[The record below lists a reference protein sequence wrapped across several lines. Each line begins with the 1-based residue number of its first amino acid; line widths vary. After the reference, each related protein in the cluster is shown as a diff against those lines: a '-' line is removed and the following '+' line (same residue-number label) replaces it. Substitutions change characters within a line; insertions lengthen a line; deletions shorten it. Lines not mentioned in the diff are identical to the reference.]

1 MNKNYYAIIPAN
13 VRYNS
18 ELKANEKLLYGEL
31 TALTNEKGYCW
42 ATNGYFA
49 ELYSVS
55 KQSVSAWI
63 SNLKDKGY
71 INIVYV
77 KDTANTNLEKRLIY
91 IANHLQENLN
101 PPSKNLEYP
110 HQENF
115 NTPSR
120 KVEVPHQEKL
130 KENNTIN
137 NTNNNTFNITKEHEE
152 KNVCACE
159 KSKNENPKELTEQE
173 KDIAFLKEHVEDEN
187 KYTKLLATEDYK
199 KLSTTKQKQRL
210 INITP
215 NPDLKERIKEFLDFR
230 KAQKKTMTPRA
241 LAMLYKK
248 LDSLAKKDETKIKL
262 LEQSIYKGWLDIYPL
277 SKKQDKPPAA
287 DEQEQKKGWTEYGLY
302 L

>member
-13 VRYNS
+13 VRYDS

-77 KDTANTNLEKRLIY
+77 KDTENTNLEKRLIY
-91 IANHLQENLN
+91 IANPHQENLK
-101 PPSKNLEYP
+101 PPSKNLEAP
-110 HQENF
+110 HQEN
-115 NTPSR
+115 
-120 KVEVPHQEKL
+120 L

-159 KSKNENPKELTEQE
+159 KPKNENPKELTEQE

-199 KLSTTKQKQRL
+199 KLSNTKQKQRL
-210 INITP
+210 INIIP
-215 NPDLKERIKEFLDFR
+215 NPDLKERIKEFLEFR

>member
-13 VRYNS
+13 VRYDS

-91 IANHLQENLN
+91 IANPHQENLK
-101 PPSKNLEYP
+101 PPSKNLEAP
-110 HQENF
+110 HQEN
-115 NTPSR
+115 
-120 KVEVPHQEKL
+120 L

-159 KSKNENPKELTEQE
+159 KPKNENPKELTEQE

-199 KLSTTKQKQRL
+199 KLSNTKQKQRL
-210 INITP
+210 INIIP
-215 NPDLKERIKEFLDFR
+215 NPDLKERIKEFLEFR